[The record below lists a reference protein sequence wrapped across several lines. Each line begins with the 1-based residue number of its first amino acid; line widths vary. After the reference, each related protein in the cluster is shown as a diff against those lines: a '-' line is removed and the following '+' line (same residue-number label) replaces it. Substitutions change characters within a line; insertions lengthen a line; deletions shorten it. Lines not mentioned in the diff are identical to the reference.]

1 MDRSQVHRRCRT
13 SLAAACG
20 CWVVLAAVGCTMSL
34 PFARNNDLGPALP
47 ENAGVEEVV
56 RRVNANIEHLQAW
69 RSSDLRISG
78 RSLPVHLTGH
88 IAVEGPRNFRLTA
101 GALGMTDEADFG
113 SNSEWFWFWVRRG
126 EPNYVFR
133 ARHDD
138 MEHNDTLRQAIP
150 FQPDWLIEALGVVP
164 IDPKQV
170 TRMEAGETHQTVN
183 LISELLSPSGQ
194 PVLKVTRVALN
205 HGVVLGHY
213 LYDANR
219 RLIAKADLAKHELDR
234 GVIMPHLISLEWP
247 QAGLQINLELGQIE
261 INPTSVPARIWEVP
275 NKEPLYASFDIGAR
289 SRRPHANGPR
299 AGRVRLGADGAAS
312 VPAGNAAEF
321 DSPSPQSDGAIRPAG
336 GRSSADADNGQ
347 EWNKPI
353 ESSSSAPDP
362 RTAQLSAP
370 DFDPNPSD
378 PALPSSHRTAPTT
391 ASPGDAFGPEPDWSI
406 SPPAQAS
413 PATRNDLLETSPR

>member
-1 MDRSQVHRRCRT
+1 MDRSQVHRPCRT

-20 CWVVLAAVGCTMSL
+20 CWVVLSAVGCSMSL

-47 ENAGVEEVV
+47 ENAGVEEIV

-138 MEHNDTLRQAIP
+138 MEHNDMLRQQIP

-183 LISELLSPSGQ
+183 LISELLSPLRPAGPESDPRRPKARRGSGPL
-194 PVLKVTRVALN
+194 PV
-205 HGVVLGHY
+205 
-213 LYDANR
+213 R
-219 RLIAKADLAKHELDR
+219 RQSALDR
-234 GVIMPHLISLEWP
+234 EGRSR
-247 QAGLQINLELGQIE
+247 QA
-261 INPTSVPARIWEVP
+261 R
-275 NKEPLYASFDIGAR
+275 AR
-289 SRRPHANGPR
+289 SRRHHAAPDLARMASGRPANQSRARADRDQSDLDLGPHLGSPQQGA
-299 AGRVRLGADGAAS
+299 AVRL
-312 VPAGNAAEF
+312 V
-321 DSPSPQSDGAIRPAG
+321 R
-336 GRSSADADNGQ
+336 
-347 EWNKPI
+347 
-353 ESSSSAPDP
+353 
-362 RTAQLSAP
+362 
-370 DFDPNPSD
+370 
-378 PALPSSHRTAPTT
+378 HRGPHPPT
-391 ASPGDAFGPEPDWSI
+391 ASKWTARRPC
-406 SPPAQAS
+406 PPRRRRSGQR
-413 PATRNDLLETSPR
+413 PNRKRGGV